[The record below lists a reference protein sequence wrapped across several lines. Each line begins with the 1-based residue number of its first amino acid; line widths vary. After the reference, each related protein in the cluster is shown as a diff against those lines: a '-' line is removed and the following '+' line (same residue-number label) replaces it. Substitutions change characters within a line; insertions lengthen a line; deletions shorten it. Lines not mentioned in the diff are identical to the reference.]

1 MGASTVFE
9 ASYKRPPFLAL
20 WVAIN
25 KRFMV
30 YVVSSSQNN
39 FHTADYQELQKTL
52 NLAMDPNFRIT
63 APPTS
68 LFCCPTHPL
77 LLMNSK
83 NLTVI

>member
-52 NLAMDPNFRIT
+52 NLAMDPNFV
-63 APPTS
+63 S
-68 LFCCPTHPL
+68 LPHPL
-77 LLMNSK
+77 LCSAAPPAHFCR
-83 NLTVI
+83 